1 MLRQTLS
8 LSLLL
13 LSLVFAPC
21 LTALAAPL
29 YQVEV
34 IVFKYLTPPE
44 GQEETW
50 PRDPKLPTLSNAIN
64 LQAQTTAAATHQT
77 TPEDMNAHPMPAS
90 NTNSDTSTVDLSKIT
105 YHYLPSSAFH
115 LSPQETAL
123 IGSKQYQVL
132 LHTAWLQ
139 TTSAAPT
146 IHLFGGMVFDS
157 QGNPIQMK
165 VSRYQPNADS
175 ANTPGAQW
183 ELDGTLQVN
192 KDQYYTAKTNLVL
205 TTINPPAKS
214 SWFESKQ
221 NRPIFT
227 RYVMKD
233 TQRMKENELHY
244 FDHPRFGVLIG
255 VYRKEE

>member
-1 MLRQTLS
+1 M
-8 LSLLL
+8 
-13 LSLVFAPC
+13 
-21 LTALAAPL
+21 

-44 GQEETW
+44 GQGETW

-64 LQAQTTAAATHQT
+64 LQAPTVATPTNQTTQESA
-77 TPEDMNAHPMPAS
+77 NAHPMPES
-90 NTNSDTSTVDLSKIT
+90 NTNIAPPTTDLSKIT
-105 YHYLPSSAFH
+105 YRYLPTSAFH

-139 TTSAAPT
+139 TNNAAPI
-146 IHLFGGMVFDS
+146 IHLFGGMVFDG

-165 VSRYQPNADS
+165 VSRYQPNPDS

-192 KDQYYTAKTNLVL
+192 KDQYYTAKTNLVF

-221 NRPIFT
+221 DRPIFT

-233 TQRMKENELHY
+233 SQRMKENELHY

-255 VYRKEE
+255 IYRKEE